1 MDGLK
6 EISFGCNCCM
16 LECRC
21 DEENSLQGLKKL
33 VFGGRGGKN
42 KEELLPEQTNVME
55 GVRLHGVCY

>member
-1 MDGLK
+1 
-6 EISFGCNCCM
+6 M